1 MRKLCKFIGTVVSL
15 SAIAFTAYTLYEGYM
30 KKEDNEKEDD
40 FDDFFEDDA
49 FKEGKSAKRE
59 YVTIDIDKKEE

>member
-1 MRKLCKFIGTVVSL
+1 MKRLCKFITTVISL
-15 SAIAFTAYTLYEGYM
+15 GAICYTAYTLYEKYC
-30 KKEDNEKEDD
+30 KKETDEKDDD